1 MDNYTKNDAAAL
13 RVQTQL
19 CDKQEI
25 SEVTAEVSLPD
36 YRPEI
41 KRLVRVS
48 ASVSPPA
55 HYVGAANTELS
66 GTVDFCILYTG
77 NDGALY
83 STSHASEYRI
93 GIPTDLP
100 ADAVLG
106 EGLVCDADILP
117 EPCNARVLSP
127 RKLSLKCRLRAR
139 TRIYGIRLI
148 ENGELLGG
156 IAAEKLYG
164 SCDTCELFSGI
175 GDPLLLHDEIV
186 CDTQSEDL
194 RVVCAEGQVFVLE
207 ATAGSGCINC
217 RGEVALK
224 LLCAHDATGIA
235 PTQLLRRIPFEGIIE
250 TDGCEVNCAAS
261 AFGSCTDVSITV
273 EDGRILC
280 DLSVVLQGRAQ
291 RDRNLTYVR
300 DAYALE
306 AASES
311 KTEFLSLPQSRSCVC
326 ANFSLGQTL
335 TAEEAGLK
343 HGINVIDAFLLPLS
357 AELTQDNGKDIL
369 SGRCRVHLT
378 LCDDA
383 GEISSQEVE
392 LPFRYE
398 AESPQTALSDV
409 LVHVSPISCRA
420 RADGER
426 LGIDAELAVSL
437 MTRTKTPIQYLCSC
451 KIGEKC
457 HTLTDE
463 CTVCFPASSD
473 TLWSV
478 AKRYHK
484 SLAHLTGINTLPPQA
499 QAAAADSATS
509 LAGVNYLLI

>member
-1 MDNYTKNDAAAL
+1 MDNYTKSDSAAL
-13 RVQTQL
+13 RVQTLL
-19 CDKQEI
+19 CDKQEM
-25 SEVTAEVSLPD
+25 SEVTCEVSLPD
-36 YRPEI
+36 YRPEV

-48 ASVSPPA
+48 ATVAPPA
-55 HYVGAANTELS
+55 RYVGAANTELS
-66 GTVDFCILYTG
+66 GSVDFCILYTG

-83 STSHASEYRI
+83 STAHTAQYRI
-93 GIPTDLP
+93 GIPTEIP
-100 ADAVLG
+100 ADAVPG
-106 EGLVCDADILP
+106 EGLVCDADIWA
-117 EPCNARVLSP
+117 EPCNARVLAP
-127 RKLSLKCRLRAR
+127 RKLSVKCRLRAR
-139 TRIYGIRLI
+139 ARLYGIRLI
-148 ENGELLGG
+148 ENGDLISG

-164 SCDTCELFSGI
+164 SCDVSELFSGV
-175 GDPLLLHDEIV
+175 GEPLLLHDEIV
-186 CDTQSEDL
+186 CDTQSEDV
-194 RVVCAEGQVFVLE
+194 RVVCADGQVFISE
-207 ATAGSGCINC
+207 ASSGSGCVNC
-217 RGEVALK
+217 RGEVSLK
-224 LLCAHDATGIA
+224 LLCAHDATGLPPSQI
-235 PTQLLRRIPFEGIIE
+235 LRRIPFESAVAV
-250 TDGCEVNCAAS
+250 DGCEVNCTSS
-261 AFGSCTDVSITV
+261 AFGTCTDVNVTV

-280 DLSVVLQGRAQ
+280 DLSVLLQGRAQ

-306 AASES
+306 SASEGR
-311 KTEFLSLPQSRSCVC
+311 TDFLTLPQSRSSIC

-335 TAEEAGLK
+335 SAEEAGLRA
-343 HGINVIDAFLLPLS
+343 GVNVADAMLIPLS
-357 AELTQDNGKDIL
+357 AELVQDNGRDIL

-398 AESPQTALSDV
+398 AEGSELALADH

-437 MTRTKTPIQYLCSC
+437 MTRAQTPIQYLCAC
-451 KIGEKC
+451 NLGDKLEETTG
-457 HTLTDE
+457 E

-484 SLAHLTGINTLPPQA
+484 PLSHLMGINTLPQQA
-499 QAAAADSATS
+499 QAAAADSTAS
-509 LAGVNYLLI
+509 LAGVNYLLV